1 MSDQWPWVKGLR
13 GLGLLVGLCGISLS
27 SVAEVE
33 KYDPEYEYYLA
44 PVYPSYLG
52 QRNISGC
59 VKLSYI
65 VQREGAVSDIRVLKT
80 THQRFANAATFAVAR
95 WLFKPWE
102 VSEEKPASVQWIV
115 NLHFRADEIPDCDP
129 EAKDEPAEAE

>member
-1 MSDQWPWVKGLR
+1 MSDQSPWVKRLP
-13 GLGLLVGLCGISLS
+13 GLGLLVGLCAVSLS

-44 PVYPSYLG
+44 PVYPLYLG

-102 VSEEKPASVQWIV
+102 VSEDKPASVQWIV

-129 EAKDEPAEAE
+129 EAKDEPAETE